1 MERSNSEYCYAC
13 GGTMEP
19 GKTTFTVD
27 FGSGVVVVRN
37 VPAMV
42 CSKCGMEFIDD
53 DNAAKIEAI
62 VDDAKAKHSTVEV
75 MSLTA

>member
-1 MERSNSEYCYAC
+1 MKNNNPECCYAC

-27 FGSGVVVVRN
+27 FGDGVVVVRN
-37 VPAMV
+37 VPAMI

-53 DNAAKIEAI
+53 DIAAKIEEI
-62 VDDAKAKHSTVEV
+62 VNDAKAKQSMVEV
-75 MSLTA
+75 MSLSA